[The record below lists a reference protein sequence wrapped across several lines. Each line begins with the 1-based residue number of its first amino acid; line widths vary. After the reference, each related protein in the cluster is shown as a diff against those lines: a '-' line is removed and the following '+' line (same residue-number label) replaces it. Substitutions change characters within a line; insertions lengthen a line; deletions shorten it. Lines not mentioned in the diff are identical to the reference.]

1 MRAVWRLGLSL
12 DRRVIQERRERR
24 TACPPF
30 NDNGRGTF
38 CFNSA
43 PPRIDIVVLSY
54 NGLDDT
60 RKCLESLHAAVR
72 PDVLPLLVDN
82 GSTDGTAETVAR
94 EFPWCRV
101 VRVAVNRG
109 PIVGNNAGI
118 EAALEAGAE
127 WIVLLNNDTTVD
139 PRLFDRLMEAAAAH
153 PDFDVLQPVIYFMDN
168 PDVVMTDG
176 CN

>member
-1 MRAVWRLGLSL
+1 M
-12 DRRVIQERRERR
+12 
-24 TACPPF
+24 
-30 NDNGRGTF
+30 
-38 CFNSA
+38 SA
-43 PPRIDIVVLSY
+43 PPRTAIVVLSY

-127 WIVLLNNDTTVD
+127 WISS
-139 PRLFDRLMEAAAAH
+139 
-153 PDFDVLQPVIYFMDN
+153 
-168 PDVVMTDG
+168 
-176 CN
+176 